1 MGVAVVAVGDKG
13 DGRGLCGQGSVFAD
27 FMHSCWLSEGRGR
40 PRRPCPRLLH
50 SEPSR
55 LAVVTAF
62 SLKLAAALEGA
73 VGGSEH
79 SEHSESA
86 DVILVGGAVSEGFG
100 IYF

>member
-1 MGVAVVAVGDKG
+1 M
-13 DGRGLCGQGSVFAD
+13 
-27 FMHSCWLSEGRGR
+27 
-40 PRRPCPRLLH
+40 H

-79 SEHSESA
+79 SEPSERA
-86 DVILVGGAVSEGFG
+86 DVIWVGGAVSEGFG

>member
-1 MGVAVVAVGDKG
+1 M
-13 DGRGLCGQGSVFAD
+13 
-27 FMHSCWLSEGRGR
+27 
-40 PRRPCPRLLH
+40 H

-73 VGGSEH
+73 VGGSEG
-79 SEHSESA
+79 SEHTGEG
-86 DVILVGGAVSEGFG
+86 VILVGGAVSEGFG

>member
-1 MGVAVVAVGDKG
+1 M
-13 DGRGLCGQGSVFAD
+13 
-27 FMHSCWLSEGRGR
+27 
-40 PRRPCPRLLH
+40 H

-62 SLKLAAALEGA
+62 SLKLAASLEGA